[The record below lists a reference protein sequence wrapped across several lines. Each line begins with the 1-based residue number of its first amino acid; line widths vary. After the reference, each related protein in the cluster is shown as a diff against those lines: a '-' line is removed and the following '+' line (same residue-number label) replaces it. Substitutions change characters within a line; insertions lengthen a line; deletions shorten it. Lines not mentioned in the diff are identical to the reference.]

1 MFQKL
6 KPRTFVWGHDFFTP
20 FMTDYKIKKVNTS
33 SILKSKAKFTLKN
46 LLGTIQFC
54 LQAIYCL
61 QSLDLLNAS
70 KPRVLI
76 IIMML

>member
-1 MFQKL
+1 MSE
-6 KPRTFVWGHDFFTP
+6 
-20 FMTDYKIKKVNTS
+20 YKIKTVNTS

-46 LLGTIQFC
+46 RLGTIQFC

-61 QSLDLLNAS
+61 QYLDLLNAS

-76 IIMML
+76 IYIYDAVNKIFFSCPILGGGGGGG